1 MGSPVTWFEIN
12 SSNPDD
18 LYDFYARAFGWTMEP
33 VPGMASATV
42 DTGAGSGISGTI
54 GAADG
59 ANQVTFYIEVDDP
72 EAYLNRVESLG
83 GTTVVPVTEIPDVV
97 TFAQFSDPDG
107 NVLGLFKSSS

>member
-42 DTGAGSGISGTI
+42 DTGAGSGI
-54 GAADG
+54 
-59 ANQVTFYIEVDDP
+59 
-72 EAYLNRVESLG
+72 
-83 GTTVVPVTEIPDVV
+83 
-97 TFAQFSDPDG
+97 
-107 NVLGLFKSSS
+107 